1 MMKHKLSTALLVTGA
16 LALVS
21 AVSAATP
28 SNGAGDVPLAVPLGI
43 TLVDVSKSGYGA
55 RDEFL
60 WRRLGDAQGNPL
72 FTYTLEG
79 HSGKSSCYGDCAKE
93 FPPFLAPPNAVA
105 SGDWSLID
113 RSEGKQWVFQGQPLY
128 SYAGGEVHEQLSDRG
143 NGTERGFG
151 ANADPGGKGFS
162 PKAGWRQAVY
172 DLSKSVRTPADIR
185 LESLEAA
192 NGYAFVVAPTGVPIY
207 LLKSE
212 PKDTSQWT
220 PLYASSLA
228 LPLADFSIARR
239 GDGTHQWAYKG
250 QRLYTYNGDY
260 SGTDINGVI
269 QKDAHIAMAYRY
281 FIPAELA
288 IHVFPT
294 RAPMMTTAKGLAV
307 YTEAP
312 YHLQYGG
319 RETRGGYHY
328 SYAEAKSVGTRGC
341 IAECTRT
348 WRPVIAPSGALP
360 SAFWQVAGAAGR
372 LEAMG
377 LQGQAALYT
386 YVGDSAPGDIKGN
399 NKAVIIYG
407 NPQDQLSAVMGEGFS
422 PGVGGTDFARG
433 QTKAASV
440 DLMSLAGGRYLDP
453 HSSYGG
459 SFGAGFYWHLV
470 PLYNSSMS
478 GALRIP

>member
-1 MMKHKLSTALLVTGA
+1 MMKHKLSTALLGSGA
-16 LALVS
+16 LMLLSGVGAAASSRS
-21 AVSAATP
+21 AD
-28 SNGAGDVPLAVPLGI
+28 DVPLAVPPGI

-93 FPPFLAPPNAVA
+93 FPAVLAPSDAVA

-113 RSEGKQWVFQGQPLY
+113 RPEGKQWVFQGQPLY
-128 SYAGGEVHEQLSDRG
+128 SYAGGEVHEQLVDHG
-143 NGTERGFG
+143 DGTERGFG
-151 ANADPGGKGFS
+151 AHADPGGKGFS

-172 DLSKSVRTPADIR
+172 DPSSSIHTPADIR

-192 NGYAFVVAPTGVPIY
+192 NGYAFVVAPTGLPIY
-207 LLKSE
+207 FLKSE

-228 LPLADFSIARR
+228 LTVGDFSIARR
-239 GDGTHQWAYKG
+239 SDGTHQWAYKG

-260 SGTDINGVI
+260 SGTDINGVT
-269 QKDAHIAMAYRY
+269 QKDARIAMANR
-281 FIPAELA
+281 FFMPAEFA
-288 IHVFPT
+288 INVFPT
-294 RAPMMTTAKGLAV
+294 RAPMLTTAKGLAA

-328 SYAEAKSVGTRGC
+328 SYAEAKSVGTHGC
-341 IAECTRT
+341 TAECTRT
-348 WRPVIAPSGALP
+348 WRPILAPAGALS
-360 SAFWQVAGAAGR
+360 SAFWQVVDRPDGSKQWAYKGS
-372 LEAMG
+372 
-377 LQGQAALYT
+377 ALYT
-386 YVGDSAPGDIKGN
+386 YAGDTAPGDIKGN

-407 NPQDQLSAVMGEGFS
+407 TPQDHLSAVMGEGFS
-422 PGVGGTDFARG
+422 PGVGGTDFASG
-433 QTKAASV
+433 PTKATSV
-440 DLMSLAGGRYLDP
+440 DLMTLAGGKYLDP
-453 HSSYGG
+453 HANYGG

-470 PLYNSSMS
+470 PLYN
-478 GALRIP
+478 

>member
-1 MMKHKLSTALLVTGA
+1 MRYTLSTALLGSGV
-16 LALVS
+16 LALLS
-21 AVSAATP
+21 GVSAAA
-28 SNGAGDVPLAVPLGI
+28 GARSPDEVPLAVPPGI

-93 FPPFLAPPNAVA
+93 FPPVLAPANAA
-105 SGDWSLID
+105 AFGDWSLIV
-113 RSEGKQWVFQGQPLY
+113 RPEGRQWVFQGQPLY
-128 SYAGGEVHEQLSDRG
+128 SYAGGEVHEQLIDNG
-143 NGTERGFG
+143 DGTERGFS
-151 ANADPGGKGFS
+151 AAADPGGKGFS

-172 DLSKSVRTPADIR
+172 DPSRSVRTPADIR

-192 NGYAFVVAPTGVPIY
+192 NGYAFVAAPSGLPTYI
-207 LLKSE
+207 LKSE

-228 LPLADFSIARR
+228 LSVGDFSIARR
-239 GDGTHQWAYKG
+239 SDGTHQWAYKG

-260 SGTDINGVI
+260 SGTDVNGVT
-269 QKDAHIAMAYRY
+269 QKEARIALAYR
-281 FIPAELA
+281 FFMPAELA
-288 IHVFPT
+288 INVYAA

-328 SYAEAKSVGTRGC
+328 SYAEAKLVGTRGC
-341 IAECTRT
+341 IAECTQT
-348 WRPVIAPSGALP
+348 WHPVRAPAGATS
-360 SAFWQVAGAAGR
+360 SAFWQVVERPDGSRQWSYKGS
-372 LEAMG
+372 
-377 LQGQAALYT
+377 ALYT
-386 YVGDSAPGDIKGN
+386 YAGDSAPGDIKGN

-407 NPQDQLSAVMGEGFS
+407 TPEDHLSAVMGEGFS
-422 PGVGGTDFARG
+422 PGVGGTEFAHNA
-433 QTKAASV
+433 TKATSV

-453 HSSYGG
+453 HANYGG

-470 PLYNSSMS
+470 PLYN
-478 GALRIP
+478 

>member
-1 MMKHKLSTALLVTGA
+1 MLKNKLSLMLLGSGALTLWATGA
-16 LALVS
+16 M
-21 AVSAATP
+21 AAP
-28 SNGAGDVPLAVPLGI
+28 PGASNVPVAVPSGI

-93 FPPFLAPPNAVA
+93 FPPFLAPPNAIA

-113 RSEGKQWVFQGQPLY
+113 RPGGKQWVFQGQPLY
-128 SYAGGEVHEQLSDRG
+128 SYAGGAVHEQQADGG
-143 NGTERGFG
+143 NGTERGFS
-151 ANADPGGKGFS
+151 ASADPGGKGFS

-185 LESLEAA
+185 LESVEAA
-192 NGYAFVVAPTGVPIY
+192 NGYAFVVAPTGLPIY
-207 LLKSE
+207 ILNTE
-212 PKDTSQWT
+212 PKDTAQWT

-228 LPLADFSIARR
+228 LSVGDFSIARR
-239 GDGTHQWAYKG
+239 SDGTHQWAYRG

-260 SGTDINGVI
+260 SGTDINGVN
-269 QKDAHIAMAYRY
+269 QKDARIALAYRF

-294 RAPMMTTAKGLAV
+294 RAPMMTTARGLAV

-328 SYAEAKSVGTRGC
+328 SYAEARSVGTRAC
-341 IAECTRT
+341 VAECTRT
-348 WRPVIAPSGALP
+348 WRPVTAPAGAQS
-360 SAFWQVAGAAGR
+360 SAFWQIVDRPDGSKQWAYKGS
-372 LEAMG
+372 
-377 LQGQAALYT
+377 ALYT
-386 YVGDSAPGDIKGN
+386 YVGDTAPGDIKGN

-407 NPQDQLSAVMGEGFS
+407 NPEDHLAEVMGEGFS
-422 PGVGGTDFARG
+422 PGVGGTDFARTPS
-433 QTKAASV
+433 QAASV

-453 HSSYGG
+453 HANYGG

-470 PLYNSSMS
+470 PLYN
-478 GALRIP
+478 